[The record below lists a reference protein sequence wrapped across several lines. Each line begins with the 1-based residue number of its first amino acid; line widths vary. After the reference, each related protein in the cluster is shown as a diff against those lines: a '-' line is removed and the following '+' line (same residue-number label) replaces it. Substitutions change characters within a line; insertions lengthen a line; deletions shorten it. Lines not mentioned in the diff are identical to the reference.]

1 MIIHELTGPECREV
15 LGRASLG
22 RLACCRGEQP
32 YVVPVFL
39 YFDGEGD
46 CLYGFAAVGQKI
58 DWMRS
63 NPRVCVEMD
72 DVADQTHWTTILVF
86 GRFQE
91 VGDTAPD
98 DIARR
103 RALHLF
109 QQRPNWWLP
118 GIAKREGGSE
128 HHAPV
133 IYRIQIERVSGRR
146 ASRPSA

>member
-15 LGRASLG
+15 LGRVSLG

-63 NPRVCVEMD
+63 NPKVCVEMD
-72 DVADQTHWTTILVF
+72 DVADQTHWTTVLVF
-86 GRFQE
+86 GRFE
-91 VGDTAPD
+91 EIGDSGPD
-98 DIARR
+98 DIARN
-103 RALHLF
+103 RAFHLF
-109 QQRPNWWLP
+109 HQRPDWWLP
-118 GIAKREGGSE
+118 GIGKREGGRE
-128 HHAPV
+128 HHAAV